1 MKFADLRKQYPTFIY
16 HDYKIDEDEKTIKLT
31 FDFEI
36 VGLEHFAPTFTLH
49 KNTNQTFASFQQV
62 DDTAFYLGMVE
73 LISYWKITCSPNVI
87 IACHQLDAYQIAWFK
102 KLYYK
107 GLGEFFYV
115 NDIKI
120 DDESFMNIT
129 TTKAIGKNLKP
140 YDLPV
145 KGNII
150 CVGGGKDSFVTLD
163 LLKEEFE
170 QNHALVIN
178 KVQSALH
185 SAIKAG
191 YDGEKLIN
199 PLRTLDPRML
209 ALNKQGFL
217 NGHTPFSAMVA
228 FASYFIALVYQ
239 KQYICLSNEASA
251 NESTI
256 KGEDV
261 NHQYSK
267 SYEFEVDFKDFVEH
281 YLDPQINYFSL
292 LRCMSEMQITRY
304 FANLRE
310 YHTTFK
316 SCNVGSK
323 QEIWCNNCAK
333 CLFVYIML
341 SAHLDDEQL
350 DNIFHEDLLAK
361 ASLLKTFDELC
372 GIDDN
377 KPFECVGTRDEVNAA
392 ICLAIKKRDQLP
404 LLYQHY
410 MESANYAI
418 YKDKDDYANFY
429 NAQHLIPEQFL
440 AILEAKGAI
449 KR

>member
-1 MKFADLRKQYPTFIY
+1 MDFTSLREKYPTFIY
-16 HDYKIDEDEKTIKLT
+16 HDYKISEDETTIKLT

-36 VGLEHFAPTFTLH
+36 VGLEHFAPTFTL
-49 KNTNQTFASFQQV
+49 KKRTDQIFSNYQQV
-62 DDTAFYLGMVE
+62 DDAAFYLGMVE
-73 LISYWKITCSPNVI
+73 LISYWKITCSPLVI
-87 IACHQLDAYQIAWFK
+87 IACHALDDYQIAWFK
-102 KLYYK
+102 KLYFK

-115 NDIKI
+115 NGI
-120 DDESFMNIT
+120 DTEMTTFMNI
-129 TTKAIGKNLKP
+129 KADAQRINNLKT
-140 YDLPV
+140 YDLSV

-163 LLKEEFE
+163 LLSEEYE
-170 QNHALVIN
+170 DNHALVIN

-191 YDGEKLIN
+191 YDNDKLIN
-199 PLRTLDPRML
+199 PQRTLDPRML
-209 ALNKQGFL
+209 ELNKQGFL

-228 FASYFIALVYQ
+228 FASYFIALIYQ

-267 SYEFEVDFKDFVEH
+267 SYEFELDFKNFVER
-281 YLDPQINYFSL
+281 YLDPKITYFSL

-304 FANLRE
+304 FAKLKA

-341 SAHLDDEQL
+341 SAHLNDKELDD
-350 DNIFHEDLLAK
+350 IFHEDLLQK
-361 ASLLKTFDELC
+361 ESLLKIFDELC
-372 GIDDN
+372 GIDEN
-377 KPFECVGTRDEVNAA
+377 KPFECVGTRDEVNTA
-392 ICLAIKKRDQLP
+392 ICLAIKKRQDIP
-404 LLYQHY
+404 LLYRHY
-410 MESANYAI
+410 MESPNYVI

-429 NAQHLIPEQFL
+429 NPQHMIPDHFL
-440 AILEAKGAI
+440 QILKAKGAI
-449 KR
+449 A